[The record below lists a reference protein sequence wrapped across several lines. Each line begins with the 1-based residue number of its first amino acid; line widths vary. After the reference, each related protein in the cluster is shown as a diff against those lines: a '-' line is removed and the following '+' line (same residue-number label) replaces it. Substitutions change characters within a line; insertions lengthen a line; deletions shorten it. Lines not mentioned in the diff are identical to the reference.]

1 MWRRGFLYGKDGGKR
16 PRHLSTRVAHPNA
29 ASDVADARVLEG
41 HDAGERWEGT
51 FCKAVGCKENAG
63 KYCNGKSCWIP
74 RREAPQSL
82 KEKHPRAPS
91 AMEQPHQKHF
101 LLHDI
106 PVPNRWL
113 GVA

>member
-1 MWRRGFLYGKDGGKR
+1 MHQITLITTTCTIFRI
-16 PRHLSTRVAHPNA
+16 
-29 ASDVADARVLEG
+29 LETLG
-41 HDAGERWEGT
+41 NI
-51 FCKAVGCKENAG
+51 VI
-63 KYCNGKSCWIP
+63 NGKSCWIP

-106 PVPNRWL
+106 PVPDRWL

>member
-1 MWRRGFLYGKDGGKR
+1 MARLRGAKTTLGNI
-16 PRHLSTRVAHPNA
+16 VI
-29 ASDVADARVLEG
+29 
-41 HDAGERWEGT
+41 
-51 FCKAVGCKENAG
+51 
-63 KYCNGKSCWIP
+63 NGKSCWIP

-113 GVA
+113 GVAWVHEKIAIAQRGLGRGAVN